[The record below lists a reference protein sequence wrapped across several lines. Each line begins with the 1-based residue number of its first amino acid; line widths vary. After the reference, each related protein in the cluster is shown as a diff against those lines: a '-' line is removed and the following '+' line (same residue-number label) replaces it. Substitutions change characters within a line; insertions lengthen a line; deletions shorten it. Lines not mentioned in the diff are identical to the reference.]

1 MELKLPAIDGLK
13 FSKGLA
19 IRRGSRGLA
28 KFLDMVG
35 PTTCQKLVEN
45 HTPLAQAVP
54 PEVLAEYVQLAQQ
67 WHWVANLITDQEFE
81 TMLPP
86 WFLEIVRDTP
96 GGPQWL
102 RSQIV
107 WLRSLFVPP
116 R

>member
-1 MELKLPAIDGLK
+1 MGFSLPAIDGLK

-28 KFLDMVG
+28 KFLEMVG
-35 PTTCQKLVEN
+35 SDNCRKIIEA
-45 HTPLAQAVP
+45 HRPLSLAVP

-86 WFLEIVRDTP
+86 WFIEIVNKTP

-107 WLRSLFVPP
+107 WLRSLFVSP